1 MTYRRWDMP
10 LADPTFTWQQALAAF
25 SVVALVAFLVSWVST
40 DLLGVS
46 RSTYVAILTVTTFVL
61 GAGYLAW
68 SGTSVG
74 DLSTSAIG
82 WGVAAGLVAAVIT
95 FPLVRRLPRSPR
107 AHGARAAEVMVWEDL
122 VYGTA
127 EALLLAT
134 LPVLAAW
141 QGAVAAGWTGG
152 DAGNVASGV
161 LAIIGAV
168 AVVLVHHLGYEEFRA
183 REARQRLYGAL
194 GTCGL
199 QALAFLVTG
208 SVIAPIVAHV
218 VLHAQLSIRGVELP
232 PAHAGVAPT

>member
-1 MTYRRWDMP
+1 
-10 LADPTFTWQQALAAF
+10 
-25 SVVALVAFLVSWVST
+25 VV
-40 DLLGVS
+40 
-46 RSTYVAILTVTTFVL
+46 
-61 GAGYLAW
+61 
-68 SGTSVG
+68 GTSVD